1 MTLQQ
6 VKAQIYNLGTYKQQ
20 KIEAYGA
27 MKKELWEKVRDQVL
41 YQSEAE
47 LRLENFK
54 KEADQYS
61 DNEFA
66 NILAKLEN
74 FEQTEL
80 EKIKSEYE
88 TVTADNVA
96 ELNLLSTMKVSE
108 QELLSYLEKYK
119 RNPLAIK
126 KLHEIG
132 AANNI
137 ALPSYILKEDRLAE
151 LLNVFKRYAKSYH
164 ETPIVD
170 SNGSASDLAFMLVLA
185 SDELNTALETYSNHF
200 DTALGLSTM
209 ILLSCVAP
217 LMAKPRT

>member
-6 VKAQIYNLGTYKQQ
+6 IKAQIYNLGTYKQQ

-61 DNEFA
+61 DTEFA
-66 NILAKLEN
+66 NILARLEN

-80 EKIKSEYE
+80 EQIKSEYE

-96 ELNLLSTMKVSE
+96 ELNLLGTMKVSE
-108 QELLSYLEKYK
+108 QELLNYLEKYK

-137 ALPSYILKEDRLAE
+137 ALPSYILKEDRLAD

-164 ETPIVD
+164 DTPIID

-200 DTALGLSTM
+200 DTALGLSES
-209 ILLSCVAP
+209 L
-217 LMAKPRT
+217 

>member
-6 VKAQIYNLGTYKQQ
+6 IKAQIYSLGIYKQQ
-20 KIEAYGA
+20 KIEAYGT
-27 MKKELWEKVRDQVL
+27 MKKELWEKVRNQVL

-61 DNEFA
+61 DTEFV

-151 LLNVFKRYAKSYH
+151 LLKVFKQHAKSYH
-164 ETPIVD
+164 DTPIID

-200 DTALGLSTM
+200 DTALGLSES
-209 ILLSCVAP
+209 L
-217 LMAKPRT
+217 

>member
-6 VKAQIYNLGTYKQQ
+6 IKAQIYSLGTYKQQ
-20 KIEAYGA
+20 KIEAYGT
-27 MKKELWEKVRDQVL
+27 MKKELWEKVRNQVL

-61 DNEFA
+61 DTEFV

-108 QELLSYLEKYK
+108 QELLSHLEKYK

-151 LLNVFKRYAKSYH
+151 LLKVFKQHAKSYH
-164 ETPIVD
+164 DTPIID

-185 SDELNTALETYSNHF
+185 SDELNTVLATYSNHF
-200 DTALGLSTM
+200 DTALGLSE
-209 ILLSCVAP
+209 S
-217 LMAKPRT
+217 

>member
-6 VKAQIYNLGTYKQQ
+6 IKAQIYNLGAYKQQ
-20 KIEAYGA
+20 KIEAYGTL
-27 MKKELWEKVRDQVL
+27 KKELWEKVRNQIL

-61 DNEFA
+61 DTEFV

-88 TVTADNVA
+88 TVTADSVA

-132 AANNI
+132 AVNNI

-151 LLNVFKRYAKSYH
+151 LLKVFKQHAKSYH
-164 ETPIVD
+164 DTPIVD

-185 SDELNTALETYSNHF
+185 SDELNTALEAYSNHF
-200 DTALGLSTM
+200 DTALGLSEG
-209 ILLSCVAP
+209 
-217 LMAKPRT
+217 

>member
-6 VKAQIYNLGTYKQQ
+6 IKAQIYNLGTYKQQ
-20 KIEAYGA
+20 KIEAYGTL
-27 MKKELWEKVRDQVL
+27 KKELWEKVRNQVL

-54 KEADQYS
+54 KEANQYS
-61 DNEFA
+61 DTEFT

-88 TVTADNVA
+88 TVTADSVA

-119 RNPLAIK
+119 RNPLAVK

-132 AANNI
+132 ASNNI

-185 SDELNTALETYSNHF
+185 SDELNTALEIYSNHF
-200 DTALGLSTM
+200 GTALGLSEG
-209 ILLSCVAP
+209 
-217 LMAKPRT
+217 

>member
-6 VKAQIYNLGTYKQQ
+6 LKAQIDNLGTYKQQ
-20 KIEAYGA
+20 NIEAYGS
-27 MKKELWEKVRDQVL
+27 MKKELSEKVRNGSM

-47 LRLENFK
+47 LRLQNFK

-61 DNEFA
+61 DTEFT

-88 TVTADNVA
+88 TVTADSVA

-137 ALPSYILKEDRLAE
+137 ALPSYIMKEDRLAE
-151 LLNVFKRYAKSYH
+151 LLEVFKRQAKSYQD
-164 ETPIVD
+164 TPIID

-185 SDELNTALETYSNHF
+185 GDELTTAIETYTNHF
-200 DTALGLSTM
+200 DTALGLSKN
-209 ILLSCVAP
+209 L
-217 LMAKPRT
+217 

>member
-6 VKAQIYNLGTYKQQ
+6 IKAQIYSLGTYKQQ
-20 KIEAYGA
+20 KIEAYGT
-27 MKKELWEKVRDQVL
+27 MKKELWEKVRNQVL

-61 DNEFA
+61 DTEFV

-151 LLNVFKRYAKSYH
+151 LLKVFKQHAKSYH
-164 ETPIVD
+164 DTPIID

-185 SDELNTALETYSNHF
+185 SDELNTVLATYSNHF
-200 DTALGLSTM
+200 DTALGLSE
-209 ILLSCVAP
+209 S
-217 LMAKPRT
+217 

>member
-6 VKAQIYNLGTYKQQ
+6 IKAQIYSLGTYKQQ
-20 KIEAYGA
+20 KIEAYGT
-27 MKKELWEKVRDQVL
+27 MKKELWEKVRNQVL

-61 DNEFA
+61 DTEFV

-96 ELNLLSTMKVSE
+96 ELNLLSNMKVSE
-108 QELLSYLEKYK
+108 QELLNYLEKYK

-151 LLNVFKRYAKSYH
+151 LLKVFKQHAKSYH
-164 ETPIVD
+164 DTPIID

-185 SDELNTALETYSNHF
+185 SDELNTVLATYSNHF
-200 DTALGLSTM
+200 DTALGLSE
-209 ILLSCVAP
+209 S
-217 LMAKPRT
+217 

>member
-6 VKAQIYNLGTYKQQ
+6 IKAQIYSLGTYKQQ

-27 MKKELWEKVRDQVL
+27 MKKELWEKVQNQVM

-47 LRLENFK
+47 LRLENFM

-61 DNEFA
+61 DAEFA
-66 NILAKLEN
+66 NILAKLESV
-74 FEQTEL
+74 EQTEL

-88 TVTADNVA
+88 AVTADNVA
-96 ELNLLSTMKVSE
+96 ELSLLGTMKVSE

-132 AANNI
+132 SANNI
-137 ALPSYILKEDRLAE
+137 SLPGYIPKEDRLAE
-151 LLNVFKRYAKSYH
+151 LLKVFKQHAKSYH
-164 ETPIVD
+164 DTPIID

-200 DTALGLSTM
+200 DAALGLSES
-209 ILLSCVAP
+209 L
-217 LMAKPRT
+217 

>member
-6 VKAQIYNLGTYKQQ
+6 IKAQIYNLGTYKQQ
-20 KIEAYGA
+20 KIEAYGK
-27 MKKELWEKVRDQVL
+27 MKKELLEKVRDQVL

-61 DNEFA
+61 DTEFA

-132 AANNI
+132 AANI

-151 LLNVFKRYAKSYH
+151 LLKVFKQHAKSYH
-164 ETPIVD
+164 DTPIID

-200 DTALGLSTM
+200 DTALGLSEG
-209 ILLSCVAP
+209 
-217 LMAKPRT
+217 

>member
-6 VKAQIYNLGTYKQQ
+6 IKAQIYSLGTYKQQ
-20 KIEAYGA
+20 KIEAYGT
-27 MKKELWEKVRDQVL
+27 MKKELWEKVRNQVL

-61 DNEFA
+61 DTEFV

-96 ELNLLSTMKVSE
+96 KLNLLSTMKVSE

-126 KLHEIG
+126 KLQEIG
-132 AANNI
+132 LANSI
-137 ALPSYILKEDRLAE
+137 SLPSYILKEDRLAE
-151 LLNVFKRYAKSYH
+151 LLKVFKQHAKSYH
-164 ETPIVD
+164 DIPIID

-200 DTALGLSTM
+200 DTTLGLSES
-209 ILLSCVAP
+209 L
-217 LMAKPRT
+217 

>member
-6 VKAQIYNLGTYKQQ
+6 IKAQIYSLGTYKQQ
-20 KIEAYGA
+20 KIEAYGT
-27 MKKELWEKVRDQVL
+27 MKKELWEKVRNQVL

-61 DNEFA
+61 DTEFV

-96 ELNLLSTMKVSE
+96 KLNLLSTMKVSE

-126 KLHEIG
+126 KLQEIG
-132 AANNI
+132 LANSI
-137 ALPSYILKEDRLAE
+137 SLPSYILKEDRLAE
-151 LLNVFKRYAKSYH
+151 LLKVFKQHAKSYH
-164 ETPIVD
+164 DTPIID

-200 DTALGLSTM
+200 DTTLGLSES
-209 ILLSCVAP
+209 L
-217 LMAKPRT
+217 

>member
-6 VKAQIYNLGTYKQQ
+6 IKAQIYSLGTYKQQ
-20 KIEAYGA
+20 KIEAYGT
-27 MKKELWEKVRDQVL
+27 MKKELWEKVRNQVL

-61 DNEFA
+61 DTEFV

-137 ALPSYILKEDRLAE
+137 ALPSYILKEDRLA
-151 LLNVFKRYAKSYH
+151 
-164 ETPIVD
+164 
-170 SNGSASDLAFMLVLA
+170 
-185 SDELNTALETYSNHF
+185 
-200 DTALGLSTM
+200 
-209 ILLSCVAP
+209 
-217 LMAKPRT
+217 

>member
-6 VKAQIYNLGTYKQQ
+6 IKAQIYNLGTYKQQ

-61 DNEFA
+61 DTEFA
-66 NILAKLEN
+66 NILARLEN

-80 EKIKSEYE
+80 EQIKSEYE

-108 QELLSYLEKYK
+108 QELLNYLEKYK

-137 ALPSYILKEDRLAE
+137 ALPSYILKEDRLAD

-164 ETPIVD
+164 DTPIID

-200 DTALGLSTM
+200 DTALGLSES
-209 ILLSCVAP
+209 L
-217 LMAKPRT
+217 

>member
-6 VKAQIYNLGTYKQQ
+6 IKAQIYSLGTYKQQ
-20 KIEAYGA
+20 KIEAYGT
-27 MKKELWEKVRDQVL
+27 MKKELWEKIRNQVL

-61 DNEFA
+61 DTEFV

-151 LLNVFKRYAKSYH
+151 LLKVFKQHAKSYH
-164 ETPIVD
+164 DTPIID

-200 DTALGLSTM
+200 DTALGLSES
-209 ILLSCVAP
+209 L
-217 LMAKPRT
+217 

>member
-6 VKAQIYNLGTYKQQ
+6 IKAQIYNLGTYKQQ
-20 KIEAYGA
+20 KIEAYGTL
-27 MKKELWEKVRDQVL
+27 KKELLEKVRNQVL

-54 KEADQYS
+54 KEANQYS
-61 DNEFA
+61 DTEFT

-88 TVTADNVA
+88 TVTADSVA

-137 ALPSYILKEDRLAE
+137 ALPSYILKETRLAE

-164 ETPIVD
+164 DTPIVD

-185 SDELNTALETYSNHF
+185 SDELNTTLENYSNHF
-200 DTALGLSTM
+200 DTALGLSE
-209 ILLSCVAP
+209 S
-217 LMAKPRT
+217 

>member
-6 VKAQIYNLGTYKQQ
+6 IKAQIYSLGTYKQQ
-20 KIEAYGA
+20 KIEAYGT
-27 MKKELWEKVRDQVL
+27 MKKELWEKVRNQVL

-61 DNEFA
+61 DTEFV

-151 LLNVFKRYAKSYH
+151 LLKVFKQHAKSYH
-164 ETPIVD
+164 DTPIID
-170 SNGSASDLAFMLVLA
+170 SNGSASVLAFMLVLA

-200 DTALGLSTM
+200 DTALGLSES
-209 ILLSCVAP
+209 L
-217 LMAKPRT
+217 

>member
-6 VKAQIYNLGTYKQQ
+6 IKAQIYNLGTYKQQ
-20 KIEAYGA
+20 KIEAYGK
-27 MKKELWEKVRDQVL
+27 MKKELWEKVRNQVL
-41 YQSEAE
+41 YQSEVE

-61 DNEFA
+61 DTEFT

-80 EKIKSEYE
+80 EQIKSEYE

-96 ELNLLSTMKVSE
+96 ELNLLGTMKVSE
-108 QELLSYLEKYK
+108 QELLNYLEKYK

-151 LLNVFKRYAKSYH
+151 LLKVFKQHAKSYH
-164 ETPIVD
+164 DTPIVD

-200 DTALGLSTM
+200 DTALGLSES
-209 ILLSCVAP
+209 L
-217 LMAKPRT
+217 

>member
-6 VKAQIYNLGTYKQQ
+6 IKAQIYNLGTYKQQ
-20 KIEAYGA
+20 KIEAYGK
-27 MKKELWEKVRDQVL
+27 MKKELLEKVRDQVL

-61 DNEFA
+61 DTEFV

-96 ELNLLSTMKVSE
+96 KLNLLSTMKVSE

-151 LLNVFKRYAKSYH
+151 LLKVFKQHAKSYH
-164 ETPIVD
+164 DTPIID

-200 DTALGLSTM
+200 DTALGLSEG
-209 ILLSCVAP
+209 
-217 LMAKPRT
+217 

>member
-6 VKAQIYNLGTYKQQ
+6 IKAQIYSLGTYKQQ

-27 MKKELWEKVRDQVL
+27 MKKELWEKVQNQVM

-47 LRLENFK
+47 LRLENFM

-61 DNEFA
+61 DAEFA
-66 NILAKLEN
+66 NILAKLESV
-74 FEQTEL
+74 EQTEL

-88 TVTADNVA
+88 AVTADNVA
-96 ELNLLSTMKVSE
+96 ELSLLGTMKVSE

-132 AANNI
+132 SANNI
-137 ALPSYILKEDRLAE
+137 SLPGYIPKEDRLAE
-151 LLNVFKRYAKSYH
+151 LLKVFKQYAKSYH
-164 ETPIVD
+164 DPPIVD
-170 SNGSASDLAFMLVLA
+170 SYCSASDLAFMLVLA

-200 DTALGLSTM
+200 ETALGLSES
-209 ILLSCVAP
+209 L
-217 LMAKPRT
+217 

>member
-1 MTLQQ
+1 MTLEQI
-6 VKAQIYNLGTYKQQ
+6 KAQIYNLGTYKQQ

-27 MKKELWEKVRDQVL
+27 MKKELWEKVRNQVL

-47 LRLENFK
+47 LRLENFE

-61 DNEFA
+61 DTEFA

-200 DTALGLSTM
+200 DTALGLSES
-209 ILLSCVAP
+209 L
-217 LMAKPRT
+217 

>member
-6 VKAQIYNLGTYKQQ
+6 TKAQIYNLGTYKQQ
-20 KIEAYGA
+20 KIEAYGT
-27 MKKELWEKVRDQVL
+27 MKKELWEKVRNQVL

-61 DNEFA
+61 DTEFT

-80 EKIKSEYE
+80 ERIKSEYE

-132 AANNI
+132 AVNNI

-151 LLNVFKRYAKSYH
+151 LLKVFKQHAKSYH
-164 ETPIVD
+164 DTPIVD

-200 DTALGLSTM
+200 DTALGLSEG
-209 ILLSCVAP
+209 
-217 LMAKPRT
+217 

>member
-6 VKAQIYNLGTYKQQ
+6 IKAQIYSLGTYKQQ
-20 KIEAYGA
+20 KIEAYGT
-27 MKKELWEKVRDQVL
+27 MKKELWEKVRNQVL

-61 DNEFA
+61 DTEFV

-151 LLNVFKRYAKSYH
+151 LLKVFKQHAKSYH
-164 ETPIVD
+164 DTPIID

-200 DTALGLSTM
+200 DTALGLSEG
-209 ILLSCVAP
+209 
-217 LMAKPRT
+217 

>member
-6 VKAQIYNLGTYKQQ
+6 IKAQIDNLGARKQQ
-20 KIEAYGA
+20 QIEAYGA
-27 MKKELWEKVRDQVL
+27 MKEDLWDKVRNKVI

-61 DNEFA
+61 DSEFT
-66 NILAKLEN
+66 NILAKLES

-88 TVTADNVA
+88 TVTADSVA
-96 ELNLLSTMKVSE
+96 ELSLLGTMKVSE
-108 QELLSYLEKYK
+108 QELLGYLEKFK
-119 RNPLAIK
+119 CNPLAIK

-137 ALPSYILKEDRLAE
+137 TLPSYILKEDRLAN
-151 LLNVFKRYAKSYH
+151 LLQVFKQYAKNYH
-164 ETPIVD
+164 DTPVID
-170 SNGSASDLAFMLVLA
+170 SNGSASDLAFTLVLA
-185 SDELNTALETYSNHF
+185 GDEMATALEQYLNHF
-200 DTALGLSTM
+200 DTALGLSKS
-209 ILLSCVAP
+209 L
-217 LMAKPRT
+217 

>member
-6 VKAQIYNLGTYKQQ
+6 IKAQIYSLGTYKQQ
-20 KIEAYGA
+20 KIEAYGT
-27 MKKELWEKVRDQVL
+27 MKKELWEKVRNQVL

-61 DNEFA
+61 DTEFV

-151 LLNVFKRYAKSYH
+151 LLKVFKQHAKSYH
-164 ETPIVD
+164 DTPIID

-185 SDELNTALETYSNHF
+185 SDELNTALETYSNRF
-200 DTALGLSTM
+200 DTALGLSES
-209 ILLSCVAP
+209 L
-217 LMAKPRT
+217 

>member
-6 VKAQIYNLGTYKQQ
+6 IKAQIYSLGTYKQQ

-27 MKKELWEKVRDQVL
+27 MKKELWEKVQNQVM

-61 DNEFA
+61 DTEFV

-151 LLNVFKRYAKSYH
+151 LLKVFKQHAKSYH
-164 ETPIVD
+164 DTPIID

-200 DTALGLSTM
+200 DTALGLSES
-209 ILLSCVAP
+209 L
-217 LMAKPRT
+217 

>member
-6 VKAQIYNLGTYKQQ
+6 IKAQIYSLGTYKQQ
-20 KIEAYGA
+20 KIEAYGT
-27 MKKELWEKVRDQVL
+27 MKKELWEKVRNQVL

-61 DNEFA
+61 DTEFV

-151 LLNVFKRYAKSYH
+151 LLKVFKQHAKSYH
-164 ETPIVD
+164 DTPISD

-200 DTALGLSTM
+200 DTALGLSES
-209 ILLSCVAP
+209 L
-217 LMAKPRT
+217 